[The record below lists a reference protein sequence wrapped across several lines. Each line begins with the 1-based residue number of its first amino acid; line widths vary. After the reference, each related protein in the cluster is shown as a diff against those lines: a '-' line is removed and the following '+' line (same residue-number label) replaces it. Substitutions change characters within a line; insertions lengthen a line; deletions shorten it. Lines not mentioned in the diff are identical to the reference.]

1 VRIIGL
7 TGGIATG
14 KSTVAAMLA
23 SRGAAVVDADLLARE
38 VVEPGSPG
46 LVAVAAA
53 FGAEVL
59 TATGRLDRARLA
71 AIVFADPA
79 SRRRLE
85 EITHPLIHARI
96 DERVAAAAAAR
107 PPLVVA
113 QVPLLFEIGGQ
124 SAYPDG
130 VLLVYADAATQ
141 LRRLHERDGL
151 SEEAARL
158 RLAAQLPIERKR
170 KLATWVIDNGGR
182 RADTESAVDR
192 WWRDNVG

>member
-1 VRIIGL
+1 MRIIGL

-46 LVAVAAA
+46 LVAVAAT

-130 VLLVYADAATQ
+130 VLLVYTDAVTQ

-170 KLATWVIDNGGR
+170 ELATWVIDNGGR
-182 RADTESAVDR
+182 QADTESAVGR

>member
-1 VRIIGL
+1 MRIIGL

-23 SRGAAVVDADLLARE
+23 SRGAAVVDADLIARQ
-38 VVEPGSPG
+38 VVERDSPG
-46 LVAVAAA
+46 LAAVAAA
-53 FGAEVL
+53 FGTRVL
-59 TATGRLDRARLA
+59 TAAGRLDRERLA

-85 EITHPLIHARI
+85 GITHPLIHARM
-96 DERVAAAAAAR
+96 DEQLAAAAADR

-170 KLATWVIDNGGR
+170 ELATWVIDNGGR
-182 RADTESAVDR
+182 QADTESAVGR